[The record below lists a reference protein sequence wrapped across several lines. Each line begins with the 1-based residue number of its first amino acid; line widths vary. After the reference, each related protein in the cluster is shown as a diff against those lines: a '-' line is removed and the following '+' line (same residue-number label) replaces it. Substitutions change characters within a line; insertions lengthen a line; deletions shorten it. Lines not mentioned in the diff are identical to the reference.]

1 MESISNLLRWF
12 TGGQHQYMVLYQCM
26 QRDYFWIFLTVI
38 LDIAVACGYAV
49 IATHWWKNARTL
61 PATPAKRALGNIRNI
76 FVFCGICGYAFIPI
90 KMLWPAWRLYDLFMG
105 VLVYFTW
112 KYAWR
117 ARDLKVVYSEL
128 GRSTQL
134 AEDLERSR
142 EQTEQKNFFLNA
154 LSHDLRTPLNGLALQ
169 ASLAEMSLDAND
181 IATLKVALA
190 DIRASTTATSELLD
204 RLLEFG
210 RAGVRERQP
219 AQLEDFAL
227 GALLE
232 ELANRFRG
240 AAERKGLR
248 IDVRESNGLLVR
260 SDRLTVSRVLAN
272 LLDNAIKFTD
282 HGSVRVEVDCAESG
296 TEIHVIDTGIGISPA
311 DSARLFEE
319 FYQVHNNERDRSKG
333 FGIGLAIA
341 RRLARQLGGD
351 VLLESAPGSGSR
363 FSLVIPRVAPD
374 RSSSETGL
382 SDQQRV
388 TAPRAAGTQVA
399 AGAR

>member
-1 MESISNLLRWF
+1 MF
-12 TGGQHQYMVLYQCM
+12 
-26 QRDYFWIFLTVI
+26 
-38 LDIAVACGYAV
+38 
-49 IATHWWKNARTL
+49 
-61 PATPAKRALGNIRNI
+61 
-76 FVFCGICGYAFIPI
+76 
-90 KMLWPAWRLYDLFMG
+90 WPAWRLYDLFMG

-128 GRSTQL
+128 GRSNKL

-154 LSHDLRTPLNGLALQ
+154 ISHDLRTPLNGLALQ
-169 ASLAEMSLDAND
+169 ASLAELSLNAND
-181 IATLKVALA
+181 TQTLKVALA
-190 DIRASTTATSELLD
+190 EIRASTIATSELLD

-210 RAGVRERQP
+210 RAGVPQP
-219 AQLEDFAL
+219 QSSPSEQFAL
-227 GALLE
+227 APLLS
-232 ELANRFRG
+232 ELTDRFRA

-248 IDVRESNGLLVR
+248 LYVCESNALCLH
-260 SDRLTVSRVLAN
+260 SDRLAVSRVLAN

-282 HGSVRVEVDCAESG
+282 QGSVRVEVDGSESG
-296 TEIHVIDTGIGISPA
+296 VEIHVIDTGIGISTS

-363 FSLVIPRVAPD
+363 FSLVVPNAAAAG
-374 RSSSETGL
+374 SSNGGAFTSH
-382 SDQQRV
+382 QRV
-388 TAPRAAGTQVA
+388 P
-399 AGAR
+399 AGAS